1 MKTKLIVAK
10 TDAALA
16 SAIAS
21 ARGDN
26 KRATPAQLEGAII
39 ASTSTNEALL
49 DVIRNSQVDQK
60 QVQARAM
67 AARFYSMDYMSD
79 VKAGKVKEAR
89 DASGNVIIPPMTD
102 DTRKRYLS
110 LLQGAAPDAKTL
122 KEGQVRCT
130 AEQWQRKSTLR
141 TWWTR
146 LLAAAGVKTTETR
159 GGKRVTKGKTKVAEG
174 VKTTAA
180 PAKIETKTAAPVV
193 ARVVN
198 PMDAAKYFSLMAAE
212 MVRFTQ
218 LNRTATEKGK
228 ASPTEAFAKA
238 VAKFQEEVAKIGNRL
253 AKAKA

>member
-16 SAIAS
+16 SAIAT

-49 DVIRNSQVDQK
+49 DVIRNSQTDQK

-67 AARFYSMDYMSD
+67 AARFYSMDYMAD

-102 DTRKRYLS
+102 ETRKRYLS

-122 KEGQVRCT
+122 KEGQIKCT

-159 GGKRVTKGKTKVAEG
+159 GGKRATKGKTKVAEG

-180 PAKIETKTAAPVV
+180 PAAPAKTAAPVV

-198 PMDAAKYFSLMAAE
+198 PQEASRYFSLMAAE

-218 LNRTATEKGK
+218 LNRNATEKGK
-228 ASPTEAFAKA
+228 PSPAEAFAKA

>member
-26 KRATPAQLEGAII
+26 KRATPAMLEGAII

-67 AARFYSMDYMSD
+67 AARFYSMDYMAD
-79 VKAGKVKEAR
+79 VKSGKVKESR

-102 DTRKRYLS
+102 ELRKRYLS

-122 KEGQVRCT
+122 KEGQIKCT

-159 GGKRVTKGKTKVAEG
+159 GGKRATKGKTKVAEG

-180 PAKIETKTAAPVV
+180 PAAPAKTAAPVV

-198 PMDAAKYFSLMAAE
+198 PQEAAKYFSLMAAE

>member
-16 SAIAS
+16 SAIAN

-26 KRATPAQLEGAII
+26 KRATPAMLEGAII

-67 AARFYSMDYMSD
+67 AARFYSMDYMAD
-79 VKAGKVKEAR
+79 VKSGKVKEAR
-89 DASGNVIIPPMTD
+89 DTSGNVIIPPMTD

-159 GGKRVTKGKTKVAEG
+159 GGKRATKGKTKVAKGAE
-174 VKTTAA
+174 TTAA
-180 PAKIETKTAAPVV
+180 PAAPAKTAAPVV
-193 ARVVN
+193 QRVVN
-198 PMDAAKYFSLMAAE
+198 PQEAAKYFSLMAAE

>member
-16 SAIAS
+16 SAIAN

-26 KRATPAQLEGAII
+26 KRATPAMLEGAII

-67 AARFYSMDYMSD
+67 AARFYSMDYMAD
-79 VKAGKVKEAR
+79 VKSGKVKEAR
-89 DASGNVIIPPMTD
+89 DTSGNVIIPPMTD

-159 GGKRVTKGKTKVAEG
+159 GGKRATKGKTKVAKGAE
-174 VKTTAA
+174 TTAA
-180 PAKIETKTAAPVV
+180 PAAPAKTAAPVV
-193 ARVVN
+193 SRVVN
-198 PMDAAKYFSLMAAE
+198 PQEAAKYFSLMAAE